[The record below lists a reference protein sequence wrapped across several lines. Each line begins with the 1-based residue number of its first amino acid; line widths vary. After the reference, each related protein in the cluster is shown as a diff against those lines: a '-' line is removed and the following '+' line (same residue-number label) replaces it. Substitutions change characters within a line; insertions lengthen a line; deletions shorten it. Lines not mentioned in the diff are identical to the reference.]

1 MNEIGPDYGLD
12 AADRRVNRRDD
23 GHEDNAPNVGIEIDR
38 QAWKQIT
45 PDHHHDSAAKIQTNA
60 DSQHARKQEDAACH
74 VLGFCSEAHGEELVD
89 ALDPIVVVRLDE
101 GESYKHASQDCPND
115 ELAVKVSPCFETL
128 GWRSK
133 KRGGAGFGRNYGSEN
148 CPPGN
153 RSPAKREIQQIFISP
168 AGPQTKNDY
177 AEEIKEQDSGID
189 CQTGAHVGAYLATD
203 AVLSKAEA

>member
-45 PDHHHDSAAKIQTNA
+45 PDHYHDSAAKIQTNA

-74 VLGFCSEAHGEELVD
+74 VLGFCSEAHGEKLVD
-89 ALDPIVVVRLDE
+89 ALHPIVVVRLDE
-101 GESYKHASQDCPND
+101 GESYKNARQDRPND
-115 ELAVKVSPCFETL
+115 ELAVKVSPRFETF
-128 GWRSK
+128 GRRSK
-133 KRGGAGFGRNYGSEN
+133 KSGGAGFGCNDGSEN

-153 RSPAKREIQQIFISP
+153 RSPTKREIPQVFISS
-168 AGPQTKNDY
+168 ARPQTKRDY
-177 AEEIKEQDSGID
+177 AEEIKEQDCGND
-189 CQTGAHVGAYLATD
+189 CQTGAHLGGYLVTAP
-203 AVLSKAEA
+203 AVTQAQA